1 VCDYEEESLQVLG
14 RFGAG
19 RLGTRVLYFD
29 RNSEAEE
36 FPSQMPI
43 TRRDAISKRQEFLP
57 QVSRTE
63 RMGE

>member
-1 VCDYEEESLQVLG
+1 MLG

-43 TRRDAISKRQEFLP
+43 TQRDAISKRQEFLP